1 METAIRSSLD
11 QAIEEY
17 KSQHNGE
24 KPLYCVMSA
33 DEADELTDAIRK
45 EKGRGSEEIIT
56 SYRDIKIIRNNLT
69 ERGEYLLVNELPETG
84 S

>member
-1 METAIRSSLD
+1 METAVRSSLD

-24 KPLYCVMSA
+24 KPLYCVMSTE
-33 DEADELTDAIRK
+33 EADELTDAIRR
-45 EKGRGSEEIIT
+45 EKGRGGEEIIT

-69 ERGEYLLVNELPETG
+69 ERGQYLLVNELPDTG